1 MYVCLFLDT
10 FLLCMRVC
18 EYIYIYIHSLM
29 QRHPGECV
37 CAETGLRAQANAHM
51 RQPHSF

>member
-1 MYVCLFLDT
+1 MYVCMFVFRHIFTLYAS
-10 FLLCMRVC
+10 MR
-18 EYIYIYIHSLM
+18 IYIHSLM